1 MAKVLMHYCADLS
14 GTISLT
20 VTYSGYLNTFTGSTA
35 NGITSQSYGTFSEMT
50 LSDCSVL
57 HSPPPPE
64 PAGGAVSAE
73 IQASSIVV
81 REAGSLN
88 GITYSGYPASNM
100 NDGDPST
107 AWTMSFD
114 KVRMVPALH
123 PCPL

>member
-1 MAKVLMHYCADLS
+1 MLR
-14 GTISLT
+14 
-20 VTYSGYLNTFTGSTA
+20 
-35 NGITSQSYGTFSEMT
+35 
-50 LSDCSVL
+50 
-57 HSPPPPE
+57 SPPPPPSTGSAE
-64 PAGGAVSAE
+64 VVASGGAVSAE